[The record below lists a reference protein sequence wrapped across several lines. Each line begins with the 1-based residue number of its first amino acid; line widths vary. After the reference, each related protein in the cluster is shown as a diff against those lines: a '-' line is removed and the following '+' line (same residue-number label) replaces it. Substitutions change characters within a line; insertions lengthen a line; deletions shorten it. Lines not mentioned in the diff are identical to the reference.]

1 MGLGERVKSRLSQ
14 ALTRDTRPD
23 SNSRPAVQILNPL
36 PSRYA
41 LREQLQHIA
50 NATTRMKVMKKKKQH
65 KNKRNNGIAITSS
78 FPFFYFALLFQKIN
92 KDWETKK

>member
-1 MGLGERVKSRLSQ
+1 MHALTRTRDLLCRSQ
-14 ALTRDTRPD
+14 ALCHHATPFGT
-23 SNSRPAVQILNPL
+23 ATT
-36 PSRYA
+36 
-41 LREQLQHIA
+41 HIA

-78 FPFFYFALLFQKIN
+78 FPFFYFELLFQKIN